1 MIIGKLDFSTCLWG
15 RHKKIGIICVCSLF
29 SEEIRIVIS
38 SHSIFRRKVNF
49 QRFENGWEYNGLI
62 AVLTQINAVAMLL
75 LVSRKIL
82 RFIVPK
88 SCLAKPTFSRKMEY
102 NHGENQ
108 PFQCIGNGS
117 QNEPFPPGSFQ
128 DTFIICSVI
137 SQQHIFELSLKKH
150 FDSPKSE
157 NLQIRQNLIS

>member
-1 MIIGKLDFSTCLWG
+1 MFVICFQ
-15 RHKKIGIICVCSLF
+15 KK
-29 SEEIRIVIS
+29 IRIVIS
-38 SHSIFRRKVNF
+38 SHSIFTRKVNF
-49 QRFENGWEYNGLI
+49 QRFENGVEYNGLI

-88 SCLAKPTFSRKMEY
+88 SCLAKPTFSMKMDE
-102 NHGENQ
+102 NHRENQ
-108 PFQCIGNGS
+108 PFQGIGNGS

-128 DTFIICSVI
+128 DTFNICSVI
-137 SQQHIFELSLKKH
+137 SQQHIFDFSLKKH
-150 FDSPKSE
+150 FDNPKSE